1 MALKPWIFTLACF
14 CLGFNCCLLVGFDGV
29 EPRQAS
35 ATPETTGTAPSHLDV
50 VVAHCDRPIGWIREF
65 VTWPISTMTVFSKCN
80 YPVEGAPATAQIVR
94 MENIGRCDHT
104 YAHWLAQAGN
114 RIPADRHESDLI
126 LFIKDNDMSAR
137 NIGDIPVAF
146 EKMVR
151 VASGRLKFAC
161 GRSWP
166 RHSLYHISQSLMQFA
181 HGTTVYKVWES
192 KNRTRDEQTFT
203 SSFKS
208 FGEWATAMGIAKR
221 IENQTLVP
229 VCYGGTFLTTYS
241 QIVLPPSD
249 VWSRLETSLSRGDN
263 IEEGHFAE
271 RSWAALLSNP
281 LEVAKQG
288 KVLSR
293 IGRLWQYPMN
303 GMLELRGED
312 VT

>member
-1 MALKPWIFTLACF
+1 
-14 CLGFNCCLLVGFDGV
+14 
-29 EPRQAS
+29 
-35 ATPETTGTAPSHLDV
+35 
-50 VVAHCDRPIGWIREF
+50 
-65 VTWPISTMTVFSKCN
+65 MTVFSKCN

-104 YAHWLAQAGN
+104 YAHWLAQAGH

-166 RHSLYHISQSLMQFA
+166 GHSLYHISQSLMRFA

-241 QIVLPPSD
+241 QMR
-249 VWSRLETSLSRGDN
+249 RL
-263 IEEGHFAE
+263 
-271 RSWAALLSNP
+271 
-281 LEVAKQG
+281 V
-288 KVLSR
+288 V
-293 IGRLWQYPMN
+293 
-303 GMLELRGED
+303 
-312 VT
+312 